1 MPPKKVYTKKDP
13 ISHILERSDMY
24 VGSKK
29 LRNIEEY
36 ISIKD
41 EEDNYKIV
49 KKEINSSPAILRI
62 FVEVLSNAIDNVE
75 RSKKAKIPCT
85 TIKVVIDKETGETS
99 VWNDGDIIP
108 IELNEEEKIYNHSL
122 IFGNLLTGSNYN
134 DEEERLIS
142 GRNGLGS
149 KLTNVFSTK
158 FIVKGLDPC
167 NQKVLEQTWTNN
179 MRETSEPKIT
189 DTKLIK
195 GFTKVTYFPDF
206 KQLGLKGYTKD
217 IVNLYSKYVIDA
229 AMLTKVKVYL
239 NDELIPANDLISYSK
254 LYDSATNEN
263 ILLKYSGSEVLITP
277 SDINEFQTISFVNG
291 VYTRLGGVHVDS
303 WSETV
308 LRPIVEKFNKKDKTP
323 QITIKDVKQFF
334 RFFIV
339 STVVNPEFSSQD
351 KEKLEAPKIQSS
363 IKSTEINKILKWSV
377 IGELEDIIKLKE
389 MSVLKKSEKKKK
401 GYTKIEGMDNANNA
415 GGKLGY
421 QCSLILCEGLSAK
434 TYAVAGIQKGVYD
447 KKGRDFFGCLPLRGK
462 LLNCR
467 NTALATIAKNKV
479 ITDLIQAL
487 GLRYDLDYKEDK
499 NYKTLSY
506 GKVILL
512 TDSDVDGAHISG
524 LIMNFFH
531 ALFPTLL
538 EREDPYV
545 VSMATPIVRVF
556 NKGGDILFYDE
567 NRFRKF
573 QDEQTKSFKSKYYKG
588 LGSTKPED
596 VPDTFGM
603 KMIEYKIDINTNKNM
618 NKVFHKKFADTRK
631 EWLENYDPNSNFSLD
646 DQGELVDMNISNF
659 LNNEVIKFS
668 HNDCKRSIP
677 SLFDGLKQSQ
687 RKVLF
692 AVKKRGL
699 TSNKPTLKVAQLGG
713 YVAEH
718 TNYHHGEQNLF
729 DTIVNMAHDFVGSNN
744 IPLLERDG
752 MFGCVDPETDI
763 LLWSGHI
770 IKAKYIKIGDELIG
784 DDGQKRIVNKTVSGM
799 DKMYEIIQES
809 GNNYIVNSQHILT
822 LYFSENK
829 KISWHSNSNSW
840 RSTFYDIK
848 SKSFITKSI
857 TSNYV
862 NKQINK
868 KNINTKDNDTQTL
881 YINIIN
887 NKKNPYILDVS
898 NYEDVK
904 NMFNYLNDKYNCN
917 LTLIT
922 SEEEYNNQ
930 QISPSN
936 KKITFKNIEN
946 IIFNTTVRTVKRGHS
961 RGLTKNEI
969 SIINKY
975 KNPKGII
982 SVKLNFKLAE
992 EIRKKYTYKN
1002 YSTLA
1007 KEYNVSVSTIK
1018 RIIKNKIWTKE
1029 FDSYETYNKS
1039 KYTKEEA
1046 FNILVEN
1053 LKDIPDEKIIDIN
1066 IQDYLKIPKYI
1077 KNSLR
1082 GISNH
1087 VNIEWDKKEV
1097 PIDPYIFGM
1106 WLGDGDKD
1114 GGGFTSADD
1123 ILVKE
1128 WVKWGNIFGLSV
1140 THTKNGKDHE
1150 NYHYTLRRK
1159 INSSKSKYL
1168 PIGHSKHSCD
1178 ECIGCLT
1185 SLKENKAC
1193 DWIYEDY
1200 IDEDV
1205 ICEGFYSNGT
1215 KRNDLNKFVKIL
1227 KENNLYKNKHIPE
1240 NYIFNDEE
1248 TRLKLLA
1255 GLIDTDG
1262 TIKDNGED
1270 TVQRIEISQCN
1281 ITHGNIIDKAEY
1293 ICKSL
1298 GFKTSVSIYERITK
1312 NNKPS
1317 IMKKLSI
1324 YGDGLYKIP
1333 TKLKHKILKNIKR
1346 KKNIIGTKMKIKEV
1360 NYGKYV
1366 GWYIDKNERFLLG
1379 DFTITHNTRLSM
1391 GKDSASPRYIFTRM
1405 ESITPYIFREED
1417 DVLLEYVI
1425 DDGDYVE
1432 PKFYIPIIPMIL
1444 VNGCEG
1450 IGTGWSSSVPAYN
1463 PLDIIECI
1471 KVWLDND
1478 GEVIFNDPDDGTV
1491 LSMLPEIKP
1500 WYRGFTG
1507 RIEESQKKYI
1517 SYGVIEKNKD
1527 KIKVTEL
1534 PIGMSTDKFKEKCED
1549 WLVEKQ
1555 IKSCKFYST
1564 PDKVDFSITESDDG
1578 FSCNINNMGLYSYI
1592 HTTNMVMFNEKE
1604 QLRKY
1609 DVDDIINSFCIIRYE
1624 YYAKRKKYIINS
1636 LEKDLKYIGNKARFI
1651 QEIIEKKL
1659 NIMNIDEEVVI
1670 KELEKRG
1677 YDREIKKESDEEGG
1691 YNYLLSLHV
1700 RTFTANKIKQL
1711 NNDIANIKDKL
1722 GNIKATSEKQI
1733 WLNDLKE
1740 FENEYEKWLKKM
1752 EEQKNKINKKKK

>member
-1 MPPKKVYTKKDP
+1 MPPKKIYTKKDP
-13 ISHILERSDMY
+13 ISHILDRSDMY

-29 LRNIEEY
+29 LRNIDEY

-41 EEDNYKIV
+41 EDDNYKIV

-85 TIKVVIDKETGETS
+85 SIKVVIDKETGETS

-158 FIVKGLDPC
+158 FIVKGLDPY

-179 MRETSEPKIT
+179 MRETTDPKIT
-189 DTKLIK
+189 DTKLTK

-239 NDELIPANDLISYSK
+239 NDELIPVNDLISYSK
-254 LYDSATNEN
+254 LYDSSTDEN
-263 ILLKYSGSEVLITP
+263 LLIKYFGSEVLVTP

-291 VYTRLGGVHVDS
+291 VYTRLGGIHVDS
-303 WSETV
+303 WSETI

-351 KEKLEAPKIQSS
+351 KEKLEAPKIESS

-389 MSVLKKSEKKKK
+389 MSILKKSEKKKK

-434 TYAVAGIQKGVYD
+434 TYAVAGIQKGVYE
-447 KKGRDFFGCLPLRGK
+447 KKGRDYFGVMPLRGK

-538 EREDPYV
+538 EREYPYV

-567 NRFRKF
+567 NRFKKF

-699 TSNKPTLKVAQLGG
+699 TYNKSTLKVAQLGG

-752 MFGCVDPETDI
+752 MFG
-763 LLWSGHI
+763 
-770 IKAKYIKIGDELIG
+770 
-784 DDGQKRIVNKTVSGM
+784 
-799 DKMYEIIQES
+799 
-809 GNNYIVNSQHILT
+809 
-822 LYFSENK
+822 
-829 KISWHSNSNSW
+829 
-840 RSTFYDIK
+840 
-848 SKSFITKSI
+848 
-857 TSNYV
+857 
-862 NKQINK
+862 
-868 KNINTKDNDTQTL
+868 
-881 YINIIN
+881 
-887 NKKNPYILDVS
+887 
-898 NYEDVK
+898 
-904 NMFNYLNDKYNCN
+904 
-917 LTLIT
+917 
-922 SEEEYNNQ
+922 
-930 QISPSN
+930 
-936 KKITFKNIEN
+936 
-946 IIFNTTVRTVKRGHS
+946 
-961 RGLTKNEI
+961 
-969 SIINKY
+969 
-975 KNPKGII
+975 
-982 SVKLNFKLAE
+982 
-992 EIRKKYTYKN
+992 
-1002 YSTLA
+1002 
-1007 KEYNVSVSTIK
+1007 
-1018 RIIKNKIWTKE
+1018 
-1029 FDSYETYNKS
+1029 
-1039 KYTKEEA
+1039 
-1046 FNILVEN
+1046 
-1053 LKDIPDEKIIDIN
+1053 
-1066 IQDYLKIPKYI
+1066 
-1077 KNSLR
+1077 
-1082 GISNH
+1082 
-1087 VNIEWDKKEV
+1087 
-1097 PIDPYIFGM
+1097 
-1106 WLGDGDKD
+1106 
-1114 GGGFTSADD
+1114 
-1123 ILVKE
+1123 
-1128 WVKWGNIFGLSV
+1128 
-1140 THTKNGKDHE
+1140 
-1150 NYHYTLRRK
+1150 
-1159 INSSKSKYL
+1159 
-1168 PIGHSKHSCD
+1168 
-1178 ECIGCLT
+1178 
-1185 SLKENKAC
+1185 
-1193 DWIYEDY
+1193 
-1200 IDEDV
+1200 
-1205 ICEGFYSNGT
+1205 
-1215 KRNDLNKFVKIL
+1215 
-1227 KENNLYKNKHIPE
+1227 
-1240 NYIFNDEE
+1240 
-1248 TRLKLLA
+1248 
-1255 GLIDTDG
+1255 
-1262 TIKDNGED
+1262 
-1270 TVQRIEISQCN
+1270 
-1281 ITHGNIIDKAEY
+1281 
-1293 ICKSL
+1293 
-1298 GFKTSVSIYERITK
+1298 
-1312 NNKPS
+1312 
-1317 IMKKLSI
+1317 
-1324 YGDGLYKIP
+1324 
-1333 TKLKHKILKNIKR
+1333 
-1346 KKNIIGTKMKIKEV
+1346 
-1360 NYGKYV
+1360 
-1366 GWYIDKNERFLLG
+1366 
-1379 DFTITHNTRLSM
+1379 TRLSM

-1549 WLVEKQ
+1549 WLIEKQ

-1564 PDKVDFSITESDDG
+1564 PDKVDFDITESDDG

-1609 DVDDIINSFCIIRYE
+1609 DVDDIINSFCIVRYE
-1624 YYAKRKKYIINS
+1624 YYAKRKKHIINS

-1677 YDREIKKESDEEGG
+1677 YDREIKKDSEEEGG

-1722 GNIKATSEKQI
+1722 GNIKATSEKQM